1 ESVFCGIINVCLE
14 KGEFKMDITKWEDT
28 WGTINWEKDP
38 EDEIKQK
45 ITEFYHAGVDF
56 NMESGFGSVPL
67 QSAAAFSTVGVV
79 DLLIG
84 GGADIN
90 LTDGKGW
97 TLLHC
102 AAECKK
108 AENIK
113 YLIEHGPSNMVEF
126 VNKQDRILGATAL
139 YFAASCD
146 RLEIVKALIETGADV
161 NIQDNRG
168 CTALMVAAQEGY
180 TEVVQTLIE
189 AGADVDIK
197 NNKGE
202 TASVL
207 VRSKKIVELIKNAD
221 QIRAEY
227 LKKHPQSSLQQ
238 TLNKA
243 SNKPNKMSLIK
254 DKKTR

>member
-1 ESVFCGIINVCLE
+1 
-14 KGEFKMDITKWEDT
+14 MDINSWDDT
-28 WGTINWEKDP
+28 WGTIDWEEDP
-38 EDEIKQK
+38 EDEILQK
-45 ITEFYHAGVDF
+45 IKDFYYAGVDF
-56 NMESGFGSVPL
+56 NMESGFGSMPL
-67 QSAAAFSTVGVV
+67 HRAAAFSTVGVI
-79 DLLIG
+79 DLLID

-90 LTDGKGW
+90 LTNSNGE
-97 TLLHC
+97 TPLHW

-161 NIQDNRG
+161 NIQDNRA

-202 TASVL
+202 TASL
-207 VRSKKIVELIKNAD
+207 LAESRKIVELIKNAD

-238 TLNKA
+238 TLINA
-243 SNKPNKMSLIK
+243 AEKPEKMSFVK
-254 DKKTR
+254 VPKTR